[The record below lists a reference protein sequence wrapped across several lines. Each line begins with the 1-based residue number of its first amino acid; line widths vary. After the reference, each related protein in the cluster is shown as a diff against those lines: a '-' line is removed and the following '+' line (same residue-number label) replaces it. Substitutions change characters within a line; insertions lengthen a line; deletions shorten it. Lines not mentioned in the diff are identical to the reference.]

1 MGADSILTN
10 CLDRCRVKLEA
21 WNKIEFRLVSQTIV
35 ELQEKLEWLERQPYS
50 LESSNL
56 MKTTRIDLNCWL
68 EKEDEMW
75 RQRSHI
81 NWMQSGDRNTRFF
94 HEKASARYKK
104 NYIEGMMDADGVWQE
119 DEGKIEE
126 IVVDYYNSLFKSNDP
141 SEFTTILE
149 AVTHKVSSD
158 MNQNL
163 TRDFIAMEVK
173 MALKQMYPLKAPGPD
188 GMPPLF
194 FQHFWPKIGE
204 EVTATVLDF
213 LNSGISPPKFNET
226 HIVLMPKCKEP
237 KNITK
242 YRPISLCNVVYKIA
256 SKTKLYTK

>member
-10 CLDRCRVKLEA
+10 CLDRCQVKLEA
-21 WNKIEFRLVSQTIV
+21 WNKLEFRHVSQTIV

-158 MNQNL
+158 MN
-163 TRDFIAMEVK
+163 
-173 MALKQMYPLKAPGPD
+173 
-188 GMPPLF
+188 
-194 FQHFWPKIGE
+194 
-204 EVTATVLDF
+204 
-213 LNSGISPPKFNET
+213 
-226 HIVLMPKCKEP
+226 
-237 KNITK
+237 
-242 YRPISLCNVVYKIA
+242 
-256 SKTKLYTK
+256 

>member
-1 MGADSILTN
+1 MLGADSILTN
-10 CLDRCRVKLEA
+10 CLDRCQVKLEA
-21 WNKIEFRLVSQTIV
+21 WNKLKFRHVSQTIV

-94 HEKASARYKK
+94 HEKASARYIK

-126 IVVDYYNSLFKSNDP
+126 IV
-141 SEFTTILE
+141 
-149 AVTHKVSSD
+149 
-158 MNQNL
+158 
-163 TRDFIAMEVK
+163 
-173 MALKQMYPLKAPGPD
+173 
-188 GMPPLF
+188 
-194 FQHFWPKIGE
+194 
-204 EVTATVLDF
+204 
-213 LNSGISPPKFNET
+213 SGRRK
-226 HIVLMPKCKEP
+226 
-237 KNITK
+237 
-242 YRPISLCNVVYKIA
+242 
-256 SKTKLYTK
+256 